1 MKTET
6 CKAIQAQDKD
16 DFSKSFMYSIN
27 QVYFLVE
34 KRIGSV
40 LTDAHKMT
48 FSQFM
53 ILVGFKCSEEGP
65 VSQSCIANRL
75 HLTEA
80 TVSRHIS
87 SLVSMKYL
95 VRKEDTKNR
104 RKHIITITEKGR
116 TAFAEAQALIDT
128 ELHDIFSVIKQ
139 GDRSSM
145 MKNFENV
152 IKHLTSTHK

>member
-1 MKTET
+1 MKIEA
-6 CKAIQAQDKD
+6 CKKIHENGKD

-34 KRIGSV
+34 KRISTI
-40 LTDAHKMT
+40 LAHAHKMS

-53 ILVGFKCSEEGP
+53 ILVGFKCSESGP
-65 VSQSCIANRL
+65 VSQTCIANQL

-95 VRKEDTKNR
+95 SRKEDTKNR
-104 RKHIITITEKGR
+104 RKHIISITDKGH
-116 TAFAEAQALIDT
+116 TAFKEAQTIIDK
-128 ELHDIFSVIKQ
+128 ELHNIFSSIKQ
-139 GDRSSM
+139 GDRASIM
-145 MKNFENV
+145 RNFDDV
-152 IKHLTSTHK
+152 ITHLLTKK

>member
-1 MKTET
+1 MKTEIYKKLHET
-6 CKAIQAQDKD
+6 NKD

-34 KRIGSV
+34 KRISTI
-40 LTDAHKMT
+40 LANAHKMS

-53 ILVGFKCSEEGP
+53 ILVGFKCSEIGP
-65 VSQSCIANRL
+65 VSQTCIANQL

-95 VRKEDTKNR
+95 SRKEDTENR
-104 RKHIITITEKGR
+104 RKHIISITDKGLV
-116 TAFAEAQALIDT
+116 AFKEAQVLIDK
-128 ELHDIFSVIKQ
+128 ELRDIFSTIKQ
-139 GDRSSM
+139 IDRVRM
-145 MKNFENV
+145 VKNFDHV
-152 IKHLTSTHK
+152 ISSLITKK

>member
-1 MKTET
+1 MKKEHCET
-6 CKAIQAQDKD
+6 IHAQSKD

-34 KRIGSV
+34 KRISAV
-40 LTDAHKMT
+40 LAHAHKMS

-53 ILVGFKCSEEGP
+53 ILVGFNCSNKGN
-65 VSQSCIANRL
+65 VSQTCIANQL

-87 SLVSMKYL
+87 SLVTLKYL
-95 VRKEDTKNR
+95 SRKEDVKNR
-104 RKHIITITEKGR
+104 RKHIITITDKGIQ
-116 TAFAEAQALIDT
+116 AFKEAQKIIDK
-128 ELHDIFSVIKQ
+128 ELQDIFSHIKQ
-139 GDRSSM
+139 GDRANM

-152 IKHLTSTHK
+152 ITHLIIKK